1 MKACCITGPRAI
13 PMEKIHYVRQAL
25 RREIEQAIADGFTGF
40 LSDMDKGTN
49 SEFTMLAAEKKQ
61 EIPGLF
67 LEAVYPHA
75 GRMKVKNKQVKHL
88 MSQCNGFKLISQEY
102 SRDCQFAA
110 NRYLLEFSERVI
122 AVSDGNPKSNTA
134 QMIRMATAKEL
145 DVRVIE
151 LAENTI

>member
-13 PMEKIHYVRQAL
+13 PMEKIQYVRQAL

-67 LEAVYPHA
+67 LEATRKA
-75 GRMKVKNKQVKHL
+75 
-88 MSQCNGFKLISQEY
+88 
-102 SRDCQFAA
+102 
-110 NRYLLEFSERVI
+110 
-122 AVSDGNPKSNTA
+122 
-134 QMIRMATAKEL
+134 IRHK
-145 DVRVIE
+145 
-151 LAENTI
+151 